1 MYFDLTNF
9 ACIRIYGADCQKFLQ
24 SQLTNDIYLLEKTKG
39 QSTTAMNQSQLTA
52 YCNPKGRVISLMK
65 ICRKSDDEYFIIAP
79 LSLMST
85 IKKRFTIYK
94 LRADVH
100 LSEESEEYQIFAIV
114 DEHGDKNFDSKF
126 EAFGTEVF
134 MFSDSFYN
142 NQGKKYILITRK
154 QYSETVLT
162 TITQKLQ
169 CNNKPESLWL
179 TFEIREGT
187 PWFTSELT
195 ETLLPQQ
202 INLDLIQAVSFEKG
216 CYPGQEIVARM
227 HYLGKPKR
235 RSFLLVSL
243 GSQLEEPTLINE
255 HPIKVYSKYIS
266 DEEEVGSLIIFSNYA
281 CRGKELKFYGLGEFD
296 LGRMA
301 SLEDNRFFIKSSRGV
316 FDLTLGTLPFQNKI
330 ITDNKR

>member
-39 QSTTAMNQSQLTA
+39 QSTTVMNQSQLTA

-114 DEHGDKNFDSKF
+114 DEHGDKNFTSKF

-255 HPIKVYSKYIS
+255 RPIKVYSKYVS

-296 LGRMA
+296 LGRMT